1 MKFRAPL
8 CLLML
13 ALPLVLVAAEDTT
26 TPAPAVTPTPTPK
39 VKRAPAPTA
48 TPRVFPLKRWLRALG
63 IDKSPTAGMTATG
76 FKGLEIGLKVDP
88 PQVAVGE
95 TKQLKATVTLINRG
109 KKIAQLDF
117 PTSQRIEVLVKNSEG
132 KMIVQWSEDQAFD
145 NEPSLVTVN
154 PNERLEYSVNLSTRD
169 MAVGQT
175 YTVDAYFPNFEQ
187 LRRSMTVPA
196 GTPAPTTPKGTSGA
210 DAKASP
216 TPAAE
221 SKPSGPSAN
230 APKFREGK
238 SSQ

>member
-13 ALPLVLVAAEDTT
+13 ALPLVLVAAEDAT

-39 VKRAPAPTA
+39 TKHAPAATA
-48 TPRVFPLKRWLRALG
+48 TPRVFPLKRWMRALG
-63 IDKSPTAGMTATG
+63 IDKSPTAGMKSTG

-88 PQVAVGE
+88 AQVAVGE

-117 PTSQRIEVLVKNSEG
+117 PTSQRIEVLVKNGEG

-169 MAVGQT
+169 MVAGQS
-175 YTVDAYFPNFEQ
+175 YTVDAYFPNFDQ
-187 LRRSMTVPA
+187 LRASVNVPA
-196 GTPAPTTPKGTSGA
+196 VTPTAGSAKGTPAAGE
-210 DAKASP
+210 KA
-216 TPAAE
+216 TPAASE
-221 SKPSGPSAN
+221 G

-238 SSQ
+238 SSR

>member
-13 ALPLVLVAAEDTT
+13 ALPLILVAAEDGS

-39 VKRAPAPTA
+39 VKRAPTTPA
-48 TPRVFPLKRWLRALG
+48 TPRVFPLRRWLRALG
-63 IDKSPTAGMTATG
+63 IDKSPTAGFATTG
-76 FKGLEIGLKVDP
+76 FKGLEISLKLDP

-95 TKQLKATVTLINRG
+95 TKQLKATVTLLNRG

-117 PTSQRIEVLVKNSEG
+117 PTSQRIEVLVKNSDG
-132 KMIVQWSEDQAFD
+132 KMIEQWSEDQAFD
-145 NEPSLVTVN
+145 NEPSLVSVN
-154 PNERLEYSVNLSTRD
+154 PNERLEYTVNLSTRD
-169 MAVGQT
+169 MVAGQS

-187 LRRSMTVPA
+187 LRKSMTVPA
-196 GTPAPTTPKGTSGA
+196 ATPAPKGTPGA
-210 DAKASP
+210 AAKASP
-216 TPAAE
+216 TPTAE
-221 SKPSGPSAN
+221 SKAPVPSAG